1 MSFVNFPAA
10 LPFFESLHKKELLE
24 KLISELGNERQVLG
38 DIAALRIKDGEQEE
52 QPRHPFMDAFEK
64 EANLTLTNNGALTH
78 ASTTDACLDLFYGID
93 SVQPDGREALLNAS
107 WKQDPSLTLHIIFY
121 ARSIHRG
128 KSLKESFFGA
138 YCWLLQNHPQTAITN
153 LHVLIDGTVRSEA
166 ELQKSIRD
174 KKNGQQA
181 KSEGWEMV
189 SEEKYELLT
198 RRDFLTHGYW
208 KDLGTLLT
216 IYCQGELKEN
226 CSTYKALQWPR
237 VTRDKK
243 VRRIARRER
252 TIRYNLRL
260 AMNEE
265 DRKKNVEENHVKHME
280 SNGVKKEEAR
290 ALRLKT
296 RVERNKIVSDLLEN
310 DKTYRALHFTVA
322 TLFANQLK
330 TDLAQLEKNKAD
342 IEANRLNNGPH
353 ALGFNLSL
361 AAKWAPSLGFSFDKN
376 TFLATS
382 IGELLFPPCS
392 HQDKDEP
399 RVHYLNK
406 VRELYRKEYLAPLRK
421 ALNITE
427 HFMAPGKWDTVDIR
441 HMPSVC
447 LQKNMGSFFKHAPET
462 VLNYMAEVSAGT
474 KKVSGATIAPN
485 ELVYRVIYGN
495 IPKSVASFI
504 RKAPEL
510 SLKYTTAQTELVNG
524 QWNTLIES
532 IRNTSALAS
541 NKDKD
546 GNEKKSIDLGE
557 CMAICDVS
565 GSMMCGANF
574 NEPEKQPL
582 NAAIGLSLVVS
593 NLAKPP
599 FNGAIITFTSE
610 PSLFKVKTDLT
621 FTEQVNTIMEGPVG
635 YNTDICKVFTD
646 VLLPMAKKHKLAPE
660 DMVKRLFIFTDME
673 FDGAPNGMDEYLT
686 TQEFIR
692 KQYEDA
698 GYKVPEL
705 VWWNLC
711 SAAAYRSHNR
721 MNTPVTKDDTGVSLL
736 SGFSASM
743 IKTFLDGDVGDS
755 DDIEEEN
762 DNESNKATSTP
773 VDFMKKAVCHESFN
787 GLIVVD

>member
-1 MSFVNFPAA
+1 MSFVNYPAA
-10 LPFFESLHKKELLE
+10 LPFFESLHKDELLD

-38 DIAALRIKDGEQEE
+38 DIAALKIKEGKEE
-52 QPRHPFMDAFEK
+52 EPKHPFMDAFEK
-64 EANLTLTNNGALTH
+64 EANLTRTTNGALTH

-93 SVQPDGREALLNAS
+93 SVQPEGREALLKAS
-107 WKQDPSLTLHIIFY
+107 WKQDALLTLHTIFY

-138 YCWLLQNHPQTAITN
+138 YCWLLQNHPQTAIKN
-153 LHVLIDGTVRSEA
+153 LHVLIDGTIRSEA
-166 ELQKSIRD
+166 ELQKNIRD

-189 SEEKYELLT
+189 SEENYELLT
-198 RRDFLTHGYW
+198 RRDYLTHGYW

-216 IYCQGELKEN
+216 IYCQGQLNEK
-226 CSTYKALQWPR
+226 CDTYKALQWPR
-237 VTRDKK
+237 DVRADKQA
-243 VRRIARRER
+243 RRVARRER
-252 TIRYNLRL
+252 IIRYNLRM

-265 DRKKNVEENHVKHME
+265 DKKKNIEENHVKHLE
-280 SNGVKKEEAR
+280 NNRVKKEEAR

-296 RVERNKIVSDLLEN
+296 RVERNNTVCSLLEN

-322 TLFANQLK
+322 TLFAKQLK
-330 TDLAQLEKNKAD
+330 DDLAQLEKNKAD
-342 IEANRLNNGPH
+342 IKANKLKDGLH

-361 AAKWAPSLGFSFDKN
+361 AAKWAPSLGFSHDKN

-392 HQDKDEP
+392 HQDKDES

-421 ALNITE
+421 ALDITE
-427 HFMAPGKWDTVDIR
+427 HYMAPGKWDAVDIR

-447 LQKNMGSFFKHAPET
+447 LQKNMGPFFKHAPET
-462 VLNYMAEVSAGT
+462 VLKYMAEVSAGT
-474 KKVSGATIAPN
+474 KKVSGATLGPN
-485 ELVYRVIYGN
+485 ELVHRVMTGS
-495 IPKSVASFI
+495 IPKSMEGFL

-510 SLKYTTAQTELVNG
+510 SQEYTKAQTELVNG

-532 IRNTSALAS
+532 IRNTSVLANS
-541 NKDKD
+541 KDKD
-546 GNEKKSIDLGE
+546 GNGKKRIDLGE

-565 GSMMCGANF
+565 GSMMGGANI

-582 NAAIGLSLVVS
+582 KAAIGLSLVVS

-610 PSLFKVKTDLT
+610 PSLYKVKTDLT
-621 FTEQVNTIMEGPVG
+621 FSEQVNTILQGPVG
-635 YNTDICKVFTD
+635 YNTDLCKVFTD
-646 VLLPMAKKHKLAPE
+646 VLLPMAKKHNLAPQ

-673 FDGAPNGMDEYLT
+673 FDGAPNGMDQYLT

-692 KQYEDA
+692 KQYNDA
-698 GYKVPEL
+698 GYEVPEL

-711 SAAAYRSHNR
+711 SARAYRSHSR
-721 MNTPVTKDDTGVSLL
+721 MNTPATKDDTGVSLL
-736 SGFSASM
+736 SGFSSAM
-743 IKTFLDGDVGDS
+743 IKTFLDGDVEDS
-755 DDIEEEN
+755 DDVEDEN
-762 DNESNKATSTP
+762 DNESSKPSSTP

-787 GLIVVD
+787 GLVVVD